1 MYKATNRFYKSSK
14 WKRKRETILR
24 RDEYQCRQCKRYGK
38 VTPANTVH
46 HIYPLE
52 QYPELA
58 LVSANLISLCNPCHE
73 QMHDRLSGELTQLGQ
88 EWVSRV
94 GDFEIISNPLSH

>member
-1 MYKATNRFYKSSK
+1 MKQVNRFYKSSK

-24 RDEYQCRQCKRYGK
+24 RDEYQCRQCRRYGK
-38 VTPANTVH
+38 TTAANTVH

-52 QYPELA
+52 QYPEFA
-58 LVSANLISLCNPCHE
+58 LVSQNLISLCNACHE

-94 GDFEIISNPLSH
+94 GDLTISQNPLVD